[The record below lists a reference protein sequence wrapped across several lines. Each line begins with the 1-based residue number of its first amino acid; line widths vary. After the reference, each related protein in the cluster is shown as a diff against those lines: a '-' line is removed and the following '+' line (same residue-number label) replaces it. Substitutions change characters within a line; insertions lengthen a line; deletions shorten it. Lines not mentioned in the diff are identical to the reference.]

1 MGEQDKRVK
10 KMVVSVVVERRH
22 RCPAAG
28 FWRHIAAAWLWVRLT
43 ASRWV
48 GLLVVGRGRR
58 RMKWWWLLGLRRQP
72 LEAAAGGTQG
82 GKGEERER
90 GKEED
95 V

>member
-1 MGEQDKRVK
+1 MLLFGERKRSPSCCLQREQGGGCRGRGEVRLLL
-10 KMVVSVVVERRH
+10 VEEERR
-22 RCPAAG
+22 R
-28 FWRHIAAAWLWVRLT
+28 
-43 ASRWV
+43 
-48 GLLVVGRGRR
+48 
-58 RMKWWWLLGLRRQP
+58 LLGLRRQP

>member
-48 GLLVVGRGRR
+48 GLLVVG
-58 RMKWWWLLGLRRQP
+58 LV
-72 LEAAAGGTQG
+72 AAAGYGIWYLIA
-82 GKGEERER
+82 RLF
-90 GKEED
+90 
-95 V
+95 